1 MKRIKRTLSILAMI
15 GLLYIGLVCAAH
27 AEEPAGRCPDLSV
40 CGGLVWHVDGE
51 AILCED
57 VEAGKVAASLAL
69 SGLYDAGQQ
78 LKSVSLASW
87 TPDSVIVTLALRDAE
102 GDASL
107 RLAELGLNDGAV
119 SIIKV
124 HDPGDRLDFLA
135 DDAWYE
141 VDTVGYGQG
150 LFIAALDADYLFH
163 FYAFAPENGVLTPLG
178 ERGLDST
185 IAVLPYDGDVLVVG
199 PDPMDDG
206 LLELTRLSL
215 ADGTQTLLDSVRLD
229 SAVRASNFT
238 WDDSRTQLYYT
249 VNNTVYVLVPGSGEA
264 PKAVG
269 MLSDMPA
276 QLRLGALAGD
286 RYVALGEKG
295 QLLSCDIRTPAP
307 LQARLRIANIAGDE
321 AVIEAARDFGVVHS
335 GCSVSIADAVTEAD
349 LLPDV
354 RARASDYDAFV
365 LPLESGLY
373 VALREAGLM
382 ADLSGSPA
390 LSSAAT
396 DMTRRM
402 AQAIQSEGRL
412 LAMPMA
418 AGNFC
423 QTLNVPAVQALTGL
437 SPEAMP
443 TDWPGFFALL
453 ERLADIG
460 ALTADGEYCL
470 YDADISGDALRDMI
484 FGWMLQDCLLWARA
498 DETAIERLPGAML
511 PAIEAFDRVDWSR
524 LATTDGLSSSGQWSS
539 ASGGLQ
545 FEQGGS
551 GRTALLSDGM
561 LDIVVSPQSEGMEPW
576 PLSVQPG
583 GERLIGQVATVICV
597 NPDSDNPEAALA
609 FVAHA
614 WEKTE
619 VESKMALCQ
628 SMNAPIA
635 NDAYRTDLGY
645 MAQDVAMLKQG
656 IAAARSGAE
665 RNTLQ
670 ADLAQLQA
678 YMEDYRKNGQWIASE
693 ASISRYRGFA
703 DALVPIPPDFDF
715 NDAQY
720 DLTVQF
726 LDGAL
731 TPEEFAD
738 RFIEAI
744 K

>member
-1 MKRIKRTLSILAMI
+1 MKAIKRTLPILITI
-15 GLLYIGLVCAAH
+15 GLLCIGLARAVL

-40 CGGLVWHVDGE
+40 CDGLVWHIDGE

-57 VEAGKVAASLAL
+57 VEAGKVASSLPL
-69 SGLYDAGQQ
+69 SKLYDAGQQ
-78 LKSVSLASW
+78 LKSVSLAYW
-87 TPDSVIVTLALRDAE
+87 TPDSVMLTLAVRDAE
-102 GDASL
+102 GDATL
-107 RLAELGLNDGAV
+107 RLAELGLSDGAV

-135 DDAWYE
+135 DDTWYE
-141 VDTVGYGQG
+141 VDTVGCGQA

-163 FYAFAPENGVLTPLG
+163 FYAFAPESGMLTPLG

-185 IAVLPYDGDVLVVG
+185 IATLPYGSDMLVVG

-206 LLELTRLSL
+206 LLELARLSL
-215 ADGTQTLLDSVRLD
+215 ADGAQTLLESVRLD
-229 SAVRASNFT
+229 SAVRASNFA
-238 WDDSRTQLYYT
+238 WDDSRARLYYT
-249 VNNTVYVLVPGSGEA
+249 VNNTVYTLVPGKGEA
-264 PKAVG
+264 PEAVG
-269 MLSDMPA
+269 TLSGMPA

-286 RYVALGEKG
+286 RYVALGEQG
-295 QLLSCDIRTPAP
+295 QLLSCDIRTPAQ

-335 GCSVSIADAVTEAD
+335 GCSLSIADAVTEVE

-365 LPLESGLY
+365 LPLDSGLY
-373 VALREAGLM
+373 LALREAGLM
-382 ADLSGSPA
+382 ADLSGSAA
-390 LSSAAT
+390 LSSAAA

-423 QTLNVPAVQALTGL
+423 QALNVPAVQALTGL
-437 SPEAMP
+437 TPEAMP

-453 ERLADIG
+453 EQLADSG
-460 ALTADGEYCL
+460 ALTAGGEYCL
-470 YDADISGDALRDMI
+470 YDTEISGDALRNMI
-484 FGWMLQDCLLWARA
+484 FGWMLQDCLLWARV

-511 PAIEAFDRVDWSR
+511 PAIEAFKRVDWSR
-524 LATTDGLSSSGQWSS
+524 LASTDGLTSSGQWGS
-539 ASGGLQ
+539 ASGGLR
-545 FEQGGS
+545 FEQGS
-551 GRTALLSDGM
+551 SERAALLSDGM
-561 LDIVVSPQSEGMEPW
+561 LDIVVSPQSEGMQPW

-597 NPDSDNPEAALA
+597 NPDSENTEAALA

-619 VESKMALCQ
+619 DAVKMALCQ
-628 SMNAPIA
+628 SMNTPIA
-635 NDAYRTDLGY
+635 NDAYQADLGY
-645 MAQDVAMLKQG
+645 MAQDVAMLKQD
-656 IAAARSGAE
+656 IAAAQSAAE

-670 ADLAQLQA
+670 AELAQLRA

-731 TPEEFAD
+731 TPEKFAD
-738 RFIEAI
+738 RFVEAV